1 MNGALSD
8 HELLELDEARARALL
23 AQHPELG
30 LWGLLRAQ
38 ALLRQQAAQT
48 PHESRPSA
56 QIPPY
61 QKPRGKRKPR
71 GRGRYAGHEGTHR
84 EKPHHIDR
92 REEHT
97 LTACPD
103 CGGPVSPARSRR
115 TRIVEDIAP
124 TNPETTEHTIG
135 SHYCA
140 HCKKRVEPKVTSALP
155 GAAIGNR
162 ALLLSAWLHYGLGQT
177 LSQILAVFSSL
188 FHFQLTAGALTQ
200 MWARLGI
207 IFEPWYA
214 QIAEEVRTGGV
225 LHADETG
232 WRVNGKTHW
241 LWCFANPSA
250 SYYTID
256 RSRGSEVINNFLKD
270 SFAGTLISDFFSAY
284 NLVAADRYQK
294 CLAHLLRETKEIDKR
309 NDSAEWTGLRR
320 TLVKLLKDALA
331 LGARTDREAPD
342 YLSKRAR
349 IEARMDYI
357 INAPCAPQADADE
370 RRIVKRL
377 SKYRAH
383 LFTFLYDAAVAPD
396 NNHAEREIR
405 PAVIARKNSYH
416 NTSDNGAR
424 LQALFLSIYRTL
436 KRRGADPLETMREAL
451 ATYIQTGQLP
461 ALPLP
466 PAAQPPASD

>member
-8 HELLELDEARARALL
+8 HDLLELDEARARELIARD
-23 AQHPELG
+23 PELG
-30 LWGLLRAQ
+30 PWALLRAQ
-38 ALLRQQAAQT
+38 ALLRQQAAQS
-48 PHESRPSA
+48 PHESTPSA
-56 QIPPY
+56 QIPPF
-61 QKPRGKRKPR
+61 KKSSGKRKPR
-71 GRGRYAGHEGTHR
+71 GRGRYAGHEGAHR
-84 EKPHHIDR
+84 EKPARIDR

-97 LTACPD
+97 LTTCPD
-103 CGGPVSPARSRR
+103 CGGPVSPARTRR

-124 TNPETTEHTIG
+124 TNPETTEHTIC

-155 GAAIGNR
+155 NATIGNR

-177 LSQILAVFSSL
+177 LSQIVAVLSSL

-207 IFEPWYA
+207 IFAPWYE
-214 QIAEEVRTGGV
+214 QIAAEVRQGGV

-232 WRVNGKTHW
+232 WRVNGRTHW
-241 LWCFANPSA
+241 LWCFANPTA

-256 RSRGSEVINNFLKD
+256 PSRGSEVINSFLKD
-270 SFAGTLISDFFSAY
+270 SFAGTLITDFFSAY
-284 NLVAADRYQK
+284 NLVAANSYQK

-309 NDSAEWTGLRR
+309 NESADWQGLRR

-331 LGARTDREAPD
+331 LGARTDRDAPD

-349 IEARMDYI
+349 IEARMDSI
-357 INAPCAPQADADE
+357 INAPGAWADADAA
-370 RRIVKRL
+370 RIVKRL

-416 NTSDNGAR
+416 NTSHNGAQ

-436 KRRGADPLETMREAL
+436 KRRGVDPLETMREAL
-451 ATYIQTGQLP
+451 ATYIQTGTLP
-461 ALPLP
+461 ALPKT
-466 PAAQPPASD
+466 PAPGPHAKA